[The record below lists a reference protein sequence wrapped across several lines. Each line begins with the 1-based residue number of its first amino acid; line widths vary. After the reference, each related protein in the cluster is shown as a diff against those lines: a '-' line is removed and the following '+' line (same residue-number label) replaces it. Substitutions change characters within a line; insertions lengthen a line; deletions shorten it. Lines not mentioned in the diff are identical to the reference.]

1 MRLLKY
7 ELHRLTRLD
16 TLSPFPSS
24 LSTKGAAVDLVREM
38 MISTGEEVEVR
49 SYKRLTDLVIQ
60 DEAVQSLANVQ
71 PGDCIVCFSK
81 QVSPIKLGNIWA
93 KHIERLSSSAQD
105 IYAVSRGLERMGVDC
120 AVIYGSL
127 PPGAKLGMAAKF
139 NDPDDPCK
147 VLVATDAVGMGL
159 NLNIRRVV
167 FYSMTKLQVRHQ
179 CTAL

>member
-1 MRLLKY
+1 MAF
-7 ELHRLTRLD
+7 T
-16 TLSPFPSS
+16 
-24 LSTKGAAVDLVREM
+24 
-38 MISTGEEVEVR
+38 
-49 SYKRLTDLVIQ
+49 
-60 DEAVQSLANVQ
+60 Q
-71 PGDCIVCFSK
+71 PGALTLADLCICLTFS
-81 QVSPIKLGNIWA
+81 P
-93 KHIERLSSSAQD
+93 QD

-167 FYSMTKLQVRHQ
+167 FYSMTKLQVKYQ
-179 CTAL
+179 CIHRRTWTLI

>member
-1 MRLLKY
+1 M
-7 ELHRLTRLD
+7 ERLTS
-16 TLSPFPSS
+16 SP
-24 LSTKGAAVDLVREM
+24 
-38 MISTGEEVEVR
+38 
-49 SYKRLTDLVIQ
+49 
-60 DEAVQSLANVQ
+60 
-71 PGDCIVCFSK
+71 
-81 QVSPIKLGNIWA
+81 
-93 KHIERLSSSAQD
+93 QD

-179 CTAL
+179 CIDRRTWDFN

>member
-1 MRLLKY
+1 M
-7 ELHRLTRLD
+7 ERLTS
-16 TLSPFPSS
+16 SP
-24 LSTKGAAVDLVREM
+24 
-38 MISTGEEVEVR
+38 
-49 SYKRLTDLVIQ
+49 
-60 DEAVQSLANVQ
+60 
-71 PGDCIVCFSK
+71 
-81 QVSPIKLGNIWA
+81 
-93 KHIERLSSSAQD
+93 QD

-167 FYSMTKLQVRHQ
+167 FYSMTKLQVRR
-179 CTAL
+179 

>member
-1 MRLLKY
+1 M
-7 ELHRLTRLD
+7 
-16 TLSPFPSS
+16 
-24 LSTKGAAVDLVREM
+24 DLVREM

-81 QVSPIKLGNIWA
+81 QVRPRSYQVGNIRV
-93 KHIERLSSSAQD
+93 KHVERLTFSPQD

-167 FYSMTKLQVRHQ
+167 FYSMTKLQVRH
-179 CTAL
+179 